1 MTIKPR
7 LGFDDSLDVFG
18 IHGIAALAVSAVV
31 AQCAPAQAESVV
43 KLPAAVTDPAVKAK
57 RAPAVLAGGCFW
69 GLDGVFSNVPGVI
82 SVDSGYYGGIA
93 ATDNNET
100 TDEERRSGGW
110 GTVCSLS
117 YDLGV

>member
-57 RAPAVLAGGCFW
+57 RATAVLAGGCF
-69 GLDGVFSNVPGVI
+69 GGVEGVFSNVKGVI
-82 SVDSGYYGGIA
+82 SVASGYHGEIGRA
-93 ATDNNET
+93 SCR
-100 TDEERRSGGW
+100 ERQCQFGE
-110 GTVCSLS
+110 V
-117 YDLGV
+117 